1 MNKTDFLLRLKLER
15 GIGYIKMLQIA
26 SQLDSEKVEAAQ
38 LKQLDLPEKLIESS
52 LQAFYNEKYEK
63 IIDRIRKQCSVI
75 SFFDDLYPKKLRQI
89 YQPPLILFARGNTN
103 LLKRPIATIVGARQA
118 TNYSQVVIDEL
129 MPNLIKKYVIASG
142 LARGVDGMAHES
154 ALHHGGKTVA
164 VVGNGINHFYP
175 AQNKFLQQEIVEKG
189 LLISEYLPD
198 TPPKPFRFPERN
210 RILAGLSDIVIV
222 TEAREKSGS
231 LITANMALH
240 ENRDVYAVPG
250 PITCDLSK
258 GPNRLIEVGAIPIVD
273 FKLEEPFQ
281 NIE

>member
-15 GIGYIKMLQIA
+15 GIGYVKMLQIA

-75 SFFDDLYPKKLRQI
+75 SFFDDLYPNKLRQI

-175 AQNKFLQQEIVEKG
+175 AQNQFLQQEIVEKG

-210 RILAGLSDIVIV
+210 RILAGLSDLVIV
-222 TEAREKSGS
+222 TEAREQSGS

-240 ENRDVYAVPG
+240 ENRDVYAVLDQLHV
-250 PITCDLSK
+250 IYLKDQ
-258 GPNRLIEVGAIPIVD
+258 IV
-273 FKLEEPFQ
+273 
-281 NIE
+281 

>member
-89 YQPPLILFARGNTN
+89 YQPPLILFVRGNTN

-142 LARGVDGMAHES
+142 LDRGVDGMAHES

>member
-89 YQPPLILFARGNTN
+89 YQPPLILFVRGNTN
-103 LLKRPIATIVGARQA
+103 LLKKPIATIVGARQA

-273 FKLEEPFQ
+273 FKLDEPFQ

>member
-89 YQPPLILFARGNTN
+89 YQPPLILFVRGNTN

-273 FKLEEPFQ
+273 FKLEERFQ

>member
-89 YQPPLILFARGNTN
+89 YQPPLILFVRGNTN

>member
-89 YQPPLILFARGNTN
+89 YQPPLILFVRVNTN

>member
-15 GIGYIKMLQIA
+15 GIGYVKMLQIA
-26 SQLDSEKVEAAQ
+26 SQLNSEKVNAEE

-175 AQNKFLQQEIVEKG
+175 AQNQFLQQEIVEKG

-210 RILAGLSDIVIV
+210 RILAGLSDLVIV
-222 TEAREKSGS
+222 TEAREQSGS

-273 FKLEEPFQ
+273 FKLEEPF
-281 NIE
+281 

>member
-38 LKQLDLPEKLIESS
+38 LKQLDLPEKLIERS

-89 YQPPLILFARGNTN
+89 YQPPLILFVRGNTN

-281 NIE
+281 NTE

>member
-75 SFFDDLYPKKLRQI
+75 TFFDDLYPKKLRQI
-89 YQPPLILFARGNTN
+89 YQPPLILFVRGNTN

>member
-38 LKQLDLPEKLIESS
+38 LKQLDLQEKLIESS

-89 YQPPLILFARGNTN
+89 YQPPLILFVRGNTN

>member
-15 GIGYIKMLQIA
+15 GIGYVKMLQIA
-26 SQLDSEKVEAAQ
+26 SQLDSEKVDAGE

-89 YQPPLILFARGNTN
+89 YQPPLILFARGNTD

-175 AQNKFLQQEIVEKG
+175 AQNQFLQQEIVEKG

-210 RILAGLSDIVIV
+210 RILAGLSDLVIV
-222 TEAREKSGS
+222 TEAREQSGS

-273 FKLEEPFQ
+273 FKLEEPF
-281 NIE
+281 

>member
-26 SQLDSEKVEAAQ
+26 SQLDSEKLEAAQ

-89 YQPPLILFARGNTN
+89 YQPPLILFVRGNTN

-129 MPNLIKKYVIASG
+129 MPNLIKKYVLASG

-240 ENRDVYAVPG
+240 EHRDVYAVPG

-281 NIE
+281 NI

>member
-89 YQPPLILFARGNTN
+89 YQPPLILFVRGNTN

-164 VVGNGINHFYP
+164 VVGNGINHYYP

>member
-15 GIGYIKMLQIA
+15 GIGYVKMLQIA
-26 SQLDSEKVEAAQ
+26 SQLNSEKVDAEE

-175 AQNKFLQQEIVEKG
+175 AQNQFLQQEIVEKG

-210 RILAGLSDIVIV
+210 RILAGLSDLVIV
-222 TEAREKSGS
+222 TEAREQSGS

-273 FKLEEPFQ
+273 FKLEEPF
-281 NIE
+281 

>member
-63 IIDRIRKQCSVI
+63 TIDRIRKQCSVI

-89 YQPPLILFARGNTN
+89 YQPPLILFVRGNTN

>member
-1 MNKTDFLLRLKLER
+1 MNRTDFLLRLKLER

-75 SFFDDLYPKKLRQI
+75 SFFDDLYPNKLRQI

-129 MPNLIKKYVIASG
+129 MLNLIKKYVIASG

>member
-15 GIGYIKMLQIA
+15 GIGYVKMLQIA
-26 SQLDSEKVEAAQ
+26 SQLDSEKVDAEE

-175 AQNKFLQQEIVEKG
+175 AQNQFLQQEIVEKG

-210 RILAGLSDIVIV
+210 RILAGLSDLVIV
-222 TEAREKSGS
+222 TEAREQSGS

-273 FKLEEPFQ
+273 FKLEEPF
-281 NIE
+281 

>member
-1 MNKTDFLLRLKLER
+1 MNRTDFLLRLKLER

-89 YQPPLILFARGNTN
+89 YQPPLILFVRGNTN

-142 LARGVDGMAHES
+142 LAKGVDGMAHES

>member
-89 YQPPLILFARGNTN
+89 YQPPLILFVRGNTN

-189 LLISEYLPD
+189 LLIREYLPD
-198 TPPKPFRFPERN
+198 TPPKPFRIPERN

>member
-89 YQPPLILFARGNTN
+89 YQPPLILFVRGNTN

-273 FKLEEPFQ
+273 FKLEEP
-281 NIE
+281 

>member
-89 YQPPLILFARGNTN
+89 YQPPLILFVRGNTN

-164 VVGNGINHFYP
+164 VVGNGINHFYL

>member
-75 SFFDDLYPKKLRQI
+75 SFFDDLYLKKLRQI
-89 YQPPLILFARGNTN
+89 YQPPLILFVRGNTN

>member
-89 YQPPLILFARGNTN
+89 YQPPLILFVRGNTN

-142 LARGVDGMAHES
+142 LARGVDVMAHES

>member
-15 GIGYIKMLQIA
+15 GIGYVKMLQIA

-63 IIDRIRKQCSVI
+63 IIDRISVI
-75 SFFDDLYPKKLRQI
+75 SFFDDLYPNKLRQI

-175 AQNKFLQQEIVEKG
+175 AQNQFLQHEIVEKG

-210 RILAGLSDIVIV
+210 RILAGLSDLVIV
-222 TEAREKSGS
+222 TEAREQSGS

>member
-15 GIGYIKMLQIA
+15 GIGYVKMLQIA
-26 SQLDSEKVEAAQ
+26 RQLDSEKVDAEE

-175 AQNKFLQQEIVEKG
+175 AQNQFLQQEIVEKG

-210 RILAGLSDIVIV
+210 RILAGLSDLVIV
-222 TEAREKSGS
+222 TEAREQSGS

-273 FKLEEPFQ
+273 FKLEEPF
-281 NIE
+281 

>member
-75 SFFDDLYPKKLRQI
+75 SFFDDLYPKKLWQI
-89 YQPPLILFARGNTN
+89 YQPPLILFVRGNTN

>member
-89 YQPPLILFARGNTN
+89 YQPPLILFVRGNTN

-154 ALHHGGKTVA
+154 ALHHCGKTVA

>member
-15 GIGYIKMLQIA
+15 GIGYVKMLQIA
-26 SQLDSEKVEAAQ
+26 SQLNSEKVDAGE

-175 AQNKFLQQEIVEKG
+175 AQNQFLQQEIVEKG

-210 RILAGLSDIVIV
+210 RILAGLSDLVIV
-222 TEAREKSGS
+222 TEAREQSGS

-273 FKLEEPFQ
+273 FKLEEPF
-281 NIE
+281 

>member
-89 YQPPLILFARGNTN
+89 YQPPLILFVRGNTN

-142 LARGVDGMAHES
+142 LARGVDGMAHEF

>member
-26 SQLDSEKVEAAQ
+26 SQLDSENVEADQ

-63 IIDRIRKQCSVI
+63 IIDRIRKQGSVI
-75 SFFDDLYPKKLRQI
+75 SFFDDLYPNKLRQI
-89 YQPPLILFARGNTN
+89 YQPPLILFVRGNTN

>member
-89 YQPPLILFARGNTN
+89 YQPPLILFVRGNTN
-103 LLKRPIATIVGARQA
+103 LLKRPIATIVEARQA

>member
-89 YQPPLILFARGNTN
+89 YQPPLILFVRGNTN

-281 NIE
+281 DIE

>member
-89 YQPPLILFARGNTN
+89 YQPPLILFVRGNTN

-129 MPNLIKKYVIASG
+129 MHNLIKKYVIASG

>member
-1 MNKTDFLLRLKLER
+1 ME
-15 GIGYIKMLQIA
+15 GYDQ
-26 SQLDSEKVEAAQ
+26 
-38 LKQLDLPEKLIESS
+38 
-52 LQAFYNEKYEK
+52 
-63 IIDRIRKQCSVI
+63 
-75 SFFDDLYPKKLRQI
+75 
-89 YQPPLILFARGNTN
+89 
-103 LLKRPIATIVGARQA
+103 
-118 TNYSQVVIDEL
+118 
-129 MPNLIKKYVIASG
+129 KKYQRGKKQFG
-142 LARGVDGMAHES
+142 LFV
-154 ALHHGGKTVA
+154 
-164 VVGNGINHFYP
+164 
-175 AQNKFLQQEIVEKG
+175 FLNIGTMLLSDYILQEIVEKG

>member
-26 SQLDSEKVEAAQ
+26 SQIDSEKVEAAQ

-89 YQPPLILFARGNTN
+89 YQPPLILFVRGNTN

-129 MPNLIKKYVIASG
+129 MPNLIKKYVLASG